1 MLSSYFHKKTSKY
14 ISPSHKTIK
23 LMNNSSSINIAD
35 YTCSICREIFQS
47 PVSLSCPHAYCQSC
61 IIGLRK
67 HPSTSTTSESNPV
80 SSLRSDKSL
89 GFVRYRELENELN
102 TLETSC
108 SNCSTIFTLSELRKH
123 LETCEST
130 AAKVNRRKSDSKP
143 IARHLSES
151 QADALKRAQAGEN
164 RSTFECPFCARA
176 NFTLS
181 HLRQHIKKRHLGED
195 QHRVCPICS
204 SMPWG
209 DKTMISSNIYQH
221 IKNRHQF
228 DYDTYVNYEKDE
240 EAMIREAMQ
249 ASLVDH

>member
-1 MLSSYFHKKTSKY
+1 
-14 ISPSHKTIK
+14 
-23 LMNNSSSINIAD
+23 MNNSSSINIAD

-80 SSLRSDKSL
+80 SSLRSDSVSHSKTLHQPNQCFVCAICRKESL